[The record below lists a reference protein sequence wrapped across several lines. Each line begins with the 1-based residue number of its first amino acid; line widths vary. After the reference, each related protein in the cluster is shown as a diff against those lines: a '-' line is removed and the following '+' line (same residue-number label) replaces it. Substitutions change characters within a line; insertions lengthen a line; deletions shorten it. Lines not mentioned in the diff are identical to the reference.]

1 MWASQQN
8 PVGST
13 DEPARWA
20 KHRFLQGCSWEGSSC
35 CRRMRDPPSKI
46 RNGSHWAR
54 DTQVKPRCCWGTG
67 RQEKTPCVPWGGQDT
82 PSPPSCYLETV
93 LPDGYARTHP
103 HRTQGTKGRRRAQG
117 AEGAPAPRPWTG
129 WDNTER
135 PSSPRAGRPP
145 ELVKATKPQCQETQ
159 KRPGRINTPQWPQ

>member
-1 MWASQQN
+1 M
-8 PVGST
+8 G
-13 DEPARWA
+13 EPA
-20 KHRFLQGCSWEGSSC
+20 KPCGIHRRARSLGQAPFPAGLQLGREQLLQKDARPAFQDKERKPLGEGHAGQASLLLGDRKTREDALC
-35 CRRMRDPPSKI
+35 ALGRARR
-46 RNGSHWAR
+46 AL
-54 DTQVKPRCCWGTG
+54 
-67 RQEKTPCVPWGGQDT
+67 
-82 PSPPSCYLETV
+82 PPSCYLETV

-135 PSSPRAGRPP
+135 PSSPQAGRPP